1 MRPEPG
7 RGWRATGPQPALF
20 MHLPPQDALLSM
32 GDAGGGGG
40 FSLAGP
46 LLRSPGSGGPSSRLH
61 SIEAILGFTKE
72 DPRLGSFQGQEGSGG
87 AKPGKEAAEKMG
99 AGGEGFSQMPA
110 QEALRQEQASPRTG
124 RFGGEGGDQ
133 SVFWLLDLNIP
144 ISLNLSRSN
153 VASVEVIF
161 KSLLNSLL
169 LLKRLFQCQ
178 SLFVSPYL

>member
-1 MRPEPG
+1 
-7 RGWRATGPQPALF
+7 

-32 GDAGGGGG
+32 GDAGGGGGGG

-72 DPRLGSFQGQEGSGG
+72 DPRLGSFQGQEGSGR

-124 RFGGEGGDQ
+124 RFGGEGGGI
-133 SVFWLLDLNIP
+133 SAFSGTHKGFWI
-144 ISLNLSRSN
+144 
-153 VASVEVIF
+153 
-161 KSLLNSLL
+161 
-169 LLKRLFQCQ
+169 
-178 SLFVSPYL
+178 